1 MELKANGV
9 RKKTDFGFFLLMVV
23 MASFYSS
30 MPLLVLSDKFAPA
43 YGAKDLELAN
53 VTLTQDQSKYKHL
66 VGLVNN
72 IGNSTANQIIISA
85 NLLGEGNISLG
96 NFSKQTELRSLNP
109 NETTPFDILIF
120 DKKDNEKIKNFKAD
134 IEYNLTGH
142 KDKKL
147 DIVANNSRL
156 DMTGFFYING
166 KIRNS
171 GDTHSN
177 NTNVIAILYDKNKE
191 LVGIWKAQTE
201 PYDIPPSTTAS
212 FTIPIT
218 DKTQSF
224 RISSFTLLTESD
236 NYSELR

>member
-1 MELKANGV
+1 MEFKANGV
-9 RKKTDFGFFLLMVV
+9 RKKMNFRFFLFMVV
-23 MASFYSS
+23 MASFSS
-30 MPLLVLSDKFAPA
+30 SILLLALSDKLAPS
-43 YGAKDLELAN
+43 YGAKGLELTN

-72 IGNSTANQIIISA
+72 IGNNTANQIIISA
-85 NLLGEGNISLG
+85 NFLGEGNISLG

-109 NETTPFDILIF
+109 NEITPFDILIF
-120 DKKDNEKIKNFKAD
+120 DKKNNEKIKNFKAD
-134 IEYNLTGH
+134 IKYNLTDH

-156 DMTGFFYING
+156 DMTGFFFING
-166 KIRNS
+166 KIKNS

-177 NTNVIAILYDKNKE
+177 NTNVISILYDKNKE
-191 LVGIWKAQTE
+191 LVGVWKAQTE

-212 FTIPIT
+212 FTIPVT

-224 RISSFTLLTESD
+224 RISSFTLLTESN
-236 NYSELR
+236 NYSELK